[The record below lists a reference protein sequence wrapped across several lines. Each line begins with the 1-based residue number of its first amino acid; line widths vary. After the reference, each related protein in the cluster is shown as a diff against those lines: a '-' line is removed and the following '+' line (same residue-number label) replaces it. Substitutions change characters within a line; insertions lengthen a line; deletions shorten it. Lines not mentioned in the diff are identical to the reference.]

1 MRIGKC
7 LATSFSMA
15 KINNVKT
22 AKSTYRRLIEFE
34 EMAANIY
41 LDLASRFSQED
52 PKLSSFWLDMAMHEK
67 QHAGLLQFCVLDGLF
82 VADLPNAGEIQKLT
96 VLFKRLEKRAA
107 DPKLTVEDAF
117 RLAIEMESSEISAIY
132 CHLTST
138 LHTSMYLLRRK
149 IVTLVPAHID
159 ELIKAARRF
168 GLRDRAIEELSRLNE
183 QCSPNRRARN

>member
-67 QHAGLLQFCVLDGLF
+67 QHAGLSTGDRNGV
-82 VADLPNAGEIQKLT
+82 
-96 VLFKRLEKRAA
+96 
-107 DPKLTVEDAF
+107 F
-117 RLAIEMESSEISAIY
+117 RNQ
-132 CHLTST
+132 CHLLSSDEHVTHLDVPPAEKDRDVSACP
-138 LHTSMYLLRRK
+138 HRR
-149 IVTLVPAHID
+149 AHQGRKEI
-159 ELIKAARRF
+159 
-168 GLRDRAIEELSRLNE
+168 RASR
-183 QCSPNRRARN
+183 SRNRRVKPSE